1 MIHVLLYRCFW
12 IRSDWTK
19 FHFELVKLMNVF
31 KSNGYPETFIN
42 NLFKTFLDNK
52 HRIKENM
59 ITVPKKPLFLDL
71 WTLSVQTRTTLR
83 KYLKGILNCC
93 RLQNVLKSQNK
104 LANAFHFK
112 DRVTKELKSGVVC
125 KFQCGPSWILVLLF
139 VIL

>member
-1 MIHVLLYRCFW
+1 MFSRATVILRPLS
-12 IRSDWTK
+12 I
-19 FHFELVKLMNVF
+19 
-31 KSNGYPETFIN
+31 I
-42 NLFKTFLDNK
+42 FLDNK